1 MESCNFEVPISYYDK
16 RFSIDAVKLLPGQ
29 YFVTTQDKMLVTVL
43 GSCVAA
49 CLYDPETGIGG
60 MNHFMLPTVNK
71 TASEFEKTQ
80 GMAAKYGV
88 HAMEI
93 LINDLVK
100 AGANKARIKAKVFGG
115 GKVVPSFVQ
124 HDVGNAGLGLVAA
137 APSTR
142 MPHLNIYSTRRR
154 RVNTK
159 ARSGVWVRESCRHR
173 TYSIGTFSTFV

>member
-43 GSCVAA
+43 GSCVTA

-93 LINDLVK
+93 LINDVVK
-100 AGANKARIKAKVFGG
+100 AGAHKAQI
-115 GKVVPSFVQ
+115 
-124 HDVGNAGLGLVAA
+124 
-137 APSTR
+137 
-142 MPHLNIYSTRRR
+142 
-154 RVNTK
+154 
-159 ARSGVWVRESCRHR
+159 
-173 TYSIGTFSTFV
+173 